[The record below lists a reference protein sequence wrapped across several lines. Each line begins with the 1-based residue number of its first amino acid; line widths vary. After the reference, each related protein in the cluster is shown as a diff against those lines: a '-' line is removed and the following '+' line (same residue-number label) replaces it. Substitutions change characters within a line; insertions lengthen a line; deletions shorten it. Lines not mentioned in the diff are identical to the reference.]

1 MKNFID
7 LTTMLTHCPVRNMY
21 SIKVNLDNVS
31 GTPAKWHFVLENIHT
46 RIDMFLTQN
55 NDFEVA
61 SIVGKQVMDAEL
73 SDVKEMLREH
83 LNFRFIQYLV
93 NSRQ

>member
-7 LTTMLTHCPVRNMY
+7 LTTMLTHCPVRNVY

-31 GTPAKWHFVLENIHT
+31 SAPAKWHFVLENIHT

-73 SDVKEMLREH
+73 SDVTEMLREH